1 MKIWIYFA
9 LLVSL
14 LWIPIGG
21 FALIQGT
28 ELMTLAAVVG
38 WLVSVFFAYLVLSP
52 LSQVVE
58 NLGQVCNGEVPTREI
73 PAASGEM
80 GALAATVNRMAA
92 QSAKSRGLVESLATG
107 KLDIRKAEPAVLRS
121 GRIEDVDLA
130 DIADGSTLEKR
141 LGDANNQLRRLTLQ
155 IRLLAQ
161 GQLSSPLLKAE
172 LAGDPGEAISELRGQ
187 LVEIQQHVKA
197 VANGNKDETL
207 EGSGE
212 LVDSIRNLS
221 DRLRFLVAEFSHTA
235 VHISSSTEE
244 ILTVLNVQEF
254 AATHQASSVE
264 ETQRTMETLLSSA
277 KRIAESAQT
286 VFKSAERTQSNNRT
300 VAERIG
306 ELKGHSER
314 IAEILEVIKSIA
326 DRSDLLALNA
336 SLEGLRAG
344 EAGKG
349 FTLVA
354 TEMRRLAENI
364 KDSVGDIKEL
374 LADIRESSMASVM
387 ATEEGTN
394 LSDKTTESAL
404 KITLITQQQQTGTEQ
419 VTQSMDE
426 LSTLISQGVSGT
438 RQLSH
443 AAGELVQLAD
453 DLRMIVE
460 PSSSTQRRRAVEA
473 PVEPNIR
480 ATVKAAAPQKVAEE
494 AKKVEPAVEPDP
506 PTTVVPL
513 DEATAALSGEHRAS
527 KREESR
533 TPAFAMTRRRDDQ
546 PTLELSGLSDAE
558 EAQLAQIS
566 ETFRTEQSKKKSF
579 DEQLDDLEKDITS
592 SSSEDT

>member
-9 LLVSL
+9 VLVSL

-28 ELMTLAAVVG
+28 EFMTLAAVVG
-38 WLVSVFFAYLVLSP
+38 WIVSVLFAYLVLSP

-58 NLGQVCNGEVPTREI
+58 NLGQLAKGEAPTREV

-80 GALAATVNRMAA
+80 GALAATVNQMAA
-92 QSAKSRGLVESLATG
+92 QAAKSRTLVESLATG
-107 KLDIRKAEPAVLRS
+107 RLDIRKAEPAVLRS

-130 DIADGSTLEKR
+130 EVGEGSTLEKR

-172 LAGDPGEAISELRGQ
+172 LTGDPGEAITELKGQ
-187 LVEIQQHVKA
+187 LVEIQKHAKA
-197 VANGNKDETL
+197 VAQGSTNEEL
-207 EGSGE
+207 EGDGE

-244 ILTVLNVQEF
+244 ILSVLNVQEF

-364 KDSVGDIKEL
+364 KDSVGDVKEL

-453 DLRMIVE
+453 DLRAIVE
-460 PSSSTQRRRAVEA
+460 PTSSTQRRRAAEMPA
-473 PVEPNIR
+473 KEPDIR
-480 ATVKAAAPQKVAEE
+480 ATVKATAPQKVAEE
-494 AKKVEPAVEPDP
+494 AKKPEAPVELDP

-513 DEATAALSGEHRAS
+513 EEAAALSGEHPIPR
-527 KREESR
+527 REETR
-533 TPAFAMTRRRDDQ
+533 TPAFALMRRREDQ

-558 EAQLAQIS
+558 DAQLAQIS

-579 DEQLDDLEKDITS
+579 DEQLDDLEKDITGPAP
-592 SSSEDT
+592 EET

>member
-1 MKIWIYFA
+1 MKIWISIA
-9 LLVSL
+9 GLISL
-14 LWIPIGG
+14 LWIAITGLAI
-21 FALIQGT
+21 FQGMQS
-28 ELMTLAAVVG
+28 LVLAAGMG
-38 WLVSVFFAYLVLSP
+38 WLVSLIFAYTVLSP
-52 LSQVVE
+52 LTQIVK
-58 NLGQVCNGEVPTREI
+58 NLEAIARGDAPPRDI

-80 GALAATVNRMAA
+80 GALAAVVNELAVQAA
-92 QSAKSRGLVESLATG
+92 EAHTNVDMLARGA
-107 KLDIRKAEPAVLRS
+107 LDIRKSEPAVIRS
-121 GRIEDVDLA
+121 GRIEDVDVA
-130 DIADGSTLEKR
+130 PRKGSSKYEEK
-141 LGDANNQLRRLTLQ
+141 LNVAMNQLRRLTLQ

-172 LAGDPGEAISELRGQ
+172 LHGEPGEAVADLTAQ
-187 LVEIQQHVKA
+187 LVQICQHSRA
-197 VANGNKDETL
+197 VARGLDAKPL
-207 EGSGE
+207 EGDGE
-212 LVDSIRNLS
+212 LIEAVRGLS
-221 DRLRFLVAEFSHTA
+221 DRLRFLVDEITHTA
-235 VHISSSTEE
+235 LHISSSTEE
-244 ILTVLNVQEF
+244 ILAVLREQEF

-286 VFKSAERTQSNNRT
+286 VFKSAERTQANNRN
-300 VAERIG
+300 VADRIG
-306 ELKGHSER
+306 DLKTHSER

-374 LADIRESSMASVM
+374 LVDIRESSMSSVM

-394 LSDKTTESAL
+394 LSEKTTDSAL

-443 AAGELVQLAD
+443 AAAELVKLSE
-453 DLRMIVE
+453 DLRAIVE
-460 PSSSTQRRRAVEA
+460 PASATQSRRAVVDLTPRVSSKPA
-473 PVEPNIR
+473 PTQ
-480 ATVKAAAPQKVAEE
+480 A
-494 AKKVEPAVEPDP
+494 PAVEPAAP
-506 PTTVVPL
+506 ASASQEIQIASRHEQQTPT
-513 DEATAALSGEHRAS
+513 ALNLE
-527 KREESR
+527 K
-533 TPAFAMTRRRDDQ
+533 RRDDQ
-546 PTLELSGLSDAE
+546 PTLDLSTLSDVE
-558 EAQLAQIS
+558 EAELAQLS
-566 ETFRTEQSKKKSF
+566 EELKAGRKKSF
-579 DEQLDDLEKDITS
+579 DEQLDDLEKDIEAT
-592 SSSEDT
+592 SEDE